1 MQVCTIIEFSKIHC
15 SHWPKITY
23 KVSEREVYCS
33 HFANCKNSN
42 NLQPFT
48 CLPNQVFPMRKKF
61 SMPRKFSEMG
71 ICKLTNFSMVGFG
84 EGGQEKGGVGG
95 GCMIMSMGVGRALN

>member
-1 MQVCTIIEFSKIHC
+1 M
-15 SHWPKITY
+15 
-23 KVSEREVYCS
+23 
-33 HFANCKNSN
+33 
-42 NLQPFT
+42 QPFT

-84 EGGQEKGGVGG
+84 EGGQE
-95 GCMIMSMGVGRALN
+95 GRELHDYVHGSR

>member
-1 MQVCTIIEFSKIHC
+1 MFASLHNNRIFKNSR
-15 SHWPKITY
+15 WPKITY

-48 CLPNQVFPMRKKF
+48 CRFFNMSYASGV
-61 SMPRKFSEMG
+61 
-71 ICKLTNFSMVGFG
+71 MVVAVTQTG
-84 EGGQEKGGVGG
+84 EPGYRYVQP
-95 GCMIMSMGVGRALN
+95 C